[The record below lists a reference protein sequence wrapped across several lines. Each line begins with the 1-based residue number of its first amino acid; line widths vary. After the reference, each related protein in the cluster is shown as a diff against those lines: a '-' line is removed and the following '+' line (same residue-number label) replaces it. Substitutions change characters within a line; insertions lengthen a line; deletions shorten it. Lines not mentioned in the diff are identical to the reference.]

1 MVTIE
6 IKEERKTARQ
16 IFSQARET
24 LDAIGAT
31 LNIEPLQGSSPVL
44 IIAWE
49 HWNAAY
55 MLAEM
60 RAEDTPVENWVFN
73 HESLLA
79 CKRIISQCLTA
90 YTKTGR

>member
-1 MVTIE
+1 MVTIV
-6 IKEERKTARQ
+6 IKEDRKTARQ

-49 HWNAAY
+49 HWNTAY
-55 MLAEM
+55 MLAEI
-60 RAEDTPVENWVFN
+60 RAEDMNVENWVFN
-73 HESLLA
+73 HESLKA
-79 CKRIISQCLTA
+79 CKRIISLCLTA
-90 YTKTGR
+90 YAKTSR